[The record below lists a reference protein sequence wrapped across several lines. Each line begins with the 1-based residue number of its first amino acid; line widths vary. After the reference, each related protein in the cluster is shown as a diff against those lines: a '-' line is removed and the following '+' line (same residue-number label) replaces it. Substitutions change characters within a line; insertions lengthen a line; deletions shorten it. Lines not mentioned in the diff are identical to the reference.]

1 MYRAFGK
8 FGGAGLYGEV
18 ARSFTD
24 LYKSDK
30 RRRKNTTG
38 FKSGGK
44 YVDRTLDEI
53 PDKKANDVPKQM
65 PSTRKSPIYRRK
77 GGPRSSS
84 KGPRTTRKRKLP
96 VKRRS
101 AKKRT
106 FKKAKRSKPA
116 ISELKFSKRHFDDFS
131 TISRSHCLYL
141 GFQQHGSHRRMF
153 EILAEAVAKALCAKM
168 NWYPRSYDEPYGE
181 TKYNRWELEFKRV
194 TVPGGVDDLKVVPIT
209 FTATST
215 LETIAAALDLEIR
228 ANANIDQFP
237 SEVARYLD
245 RVTIQNTT
253 NPLFTII
260 CKDVGETMITFRSS
274 QQIKLQN
281 LTPNDR
287 GGPELDETGT
297 NPLCGIKYEFNN
309 HRLKLIS
316 EIQKLNS
323 VYDVMQADTL
333 SGVLPMMQVLGAD
346 GRLAHPP
353 KAREVFTNCARS
365 TPFKMA
371 PGAFTSERTTFTM
384 KHKLS
389 TFIERIYYSGF
400 DKGSYGAMT
409 LFCLERMYRTV
420 NDQGNLNVDSV
431 KIGYNREVHMACHA
445 QLRTQKSILKHYEN
459 NPAAPIDT

>member
-1 MYRAFGK
+1 
-8 FGGAGLYGEV
+8 
-18 ARSFTD
+18 
-24 LYKSDK
+24 
-30 RRRKNTTG
+30 
-38 FKSGGK
+38 
-44 YVDRTLDEI
+44 
-53 PDKKANDVPKQM
+53 
-65 PSTRKSPIYRRK
+65 
-77 GGPRSSS
+77 
-84 KGPRTTRKRKLP
+84 

-116 ISELKFSKRHFDDFS
+116 VSELKFSKRHYDDFS

-141 GFQQHGSHRRMF
+141 GFQQHGSHARLF
-153 EILAEAVAKALCAKM
+153 DILGEAVAKALCAKM
-168 NWYPRSYDEPYGE
+168 NWYPRSYDEPYNE
-181 TKYNRWELEFKRV
+181 QKYNRWQLEFKRV
-194 TVPGGVDDLKVVPIT
+194 AIPAGDDQFQSIAMSVFP
-209 FTATST
+209 TST
-215 LETIAAALDLEIR
+215 LQTLGTQLATIMRDH
-228 ANANIDQFP
+228 ANITNNASLF
-237 SEVARYLD
+237 AYWLD
-245 RVTIQNTT
+245 RVTIKNTT
-253 NPLFTII
+253 NDLFSLI
-260 CKDVGETMITFRSS
+260 CKDVGETMITFRCS

-297 NPLCGIKYEFNN
+297 NPLCGKKYEFNN

-316 EIQKLNS
+316 EIQKLNP
-323 VYDVMQADTL
+323 VYDLMQADTPT
-333 SGVLPMMQVLGAD
+333 GVLPMMQVLGAD

-353 KAREVFTNCARS
+353 KAREVFTNCASS
-365 TPFKMA
+365 TAFKMA

-389 TFIERIYYSGF
+389 TFIERIYYAGF

-420 NDQGNLNVDSV
+420 TDEGNLNVDSV

-459 NPAAPIDT
+459 VPAAPIAS